1 MDKELAS
8 ILYDQL
14 AQGNREDG
22 YWKEV
27 AYQAAV
33 EYINAQLILNLT
45 KDNVK
50 NRLNVWKLHFAIITN
65 IKNQSGL
72 VWDEAK
78 KKVVVTADNH
88 HVWDAYVKVCSLMT
102 FSS

>member
-1 MDKELAS
+1 MDKALAS

-27 AYQAAV
+27 AYQAAM
-33 EYINAQLILNLT
+33 EYINA
-45 KDNVK
+45 
-50 NRLNVWKLHFAIITN
+50 HFAIITN

-78 KKVVVTADNH
+78 KKVVVIADNH
-88 HVWDAYVKVCSLMT
+88 HVWDAYVKVGSLMT
-102 FSS
+102 FFSEIHSSHILTKI

>member
-1 MDKELAS
+1 MDTEMDNALAS

-14 AQGNREDG
+14 AQGNKDA

-27 AYQAAV
+27 AYQAAM
-33 EYINAQLILNLT
+33 EYINA
-45 KDNVK
+45 
-50 NRLNVWKLHFAIITN
+50 HFAIITN

-88 HVWDAYVKVCSLMT
+88 HVWDAYVKV
-102 FSS
+102 

>member
-1 MDKELAS
+1 MDKALAS

-22 YWKEV
+22 YQKEV
-27 AYQAAV
+27 AYQAAM
-33 EYINAQLILNLT
+33 EYINA
-45 KDNVK
+45 
-50 NRLNVWKLHFAIITN
+50 HFAIITN

-88 HVWDAYVKVCSLMT
+88 HVWDAYVKV
-102 FSS
+102 